1 MSFLLLNRGIISG
14 FPRLQPWTVGTG
26 HVTWSTIWWPTA
38 CSTPTSVQED
48 VANIRVLPTTVV
60 LKFISLC
67 FAQLGPVLQ
76 KLLLPLR
83 APLLAQLFRP

>member
-1 MSFLLLNRGIISG
+1 MSFLLLNLGIISG

-26 HVTWSTIWWPTA
+26 PVTLSNIWWPTA
-38 CSTPTSVQED
+38 CSTPTSVKDD
-48 VANIRVLPTTVV
+48 VANIRVRLTTVV

-67 FAQLGPVLQ
+67 FAPLGPVLQ

-83 APLLAQLFRP
+83 APLSAQLFRP